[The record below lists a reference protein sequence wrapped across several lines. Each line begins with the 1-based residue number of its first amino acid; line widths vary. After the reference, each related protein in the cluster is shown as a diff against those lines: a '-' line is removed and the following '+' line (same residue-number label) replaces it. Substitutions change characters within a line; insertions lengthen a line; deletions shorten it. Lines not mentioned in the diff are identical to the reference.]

1 MHLPILAP
9 YAGFCQGVKRAM
21 DLALEAAKSGE
32 TCYTLGPLVHNDAVV
47 AYLAEKGIKVAD
59 SLDEVNEGSSVII
72 RSHGVSPEALENAR
86 LRGLKVIDATCPLVA
101 RVQSLASKLSKE
113 GYKVVV
119 FGDKDHPEV
128 IGVRGWAG
136 ENSVVI
142 GSPEEACSLS
152 PAKRLGVVAQTTK
165 SEGAFFSVV
174 RELLP
179 LAREIRVFNTICEAS
194 RKRQQAAKEL
204 CQQVDVM
211 IVIGDAKSSN
221 TRTLA
226 AMCQDTGVKTYQ
238 VEDAQDLKADWFP
251 SGCRVGV
258 TAGASTPDWIIKEVL
273 DKMVEF
279 EGNVATDEIREDASA
294 SEQSFVE
301 MEAEMAESLGKGMER
316 GSVVTGVVIQV
327 TDDEVMVDVGGKS
340 EGVIPLREL
349 SIRDVSSAKEVVREG
364 DVIEVYVLRW
374 DDDGTILLSKKRV
387 DIKKAM
393 DRLEEAFRN
402 GEVLEGTVMKSVKGG
417 LLVDVGVAAFLPASH
432 VDEGFVRNLD
442 EYVGRTL
449 PVKIIEFNRNKRR
462 GSQVVVSRK
471 EVLIEEKEK
480 KRREFWDNI
489 EEGQIR
495 QGVVKRLTDY
505 GAFIDLDGYEG
516 LLHIS
521 EMAHTRVEHPS
532 QVLSEG
538 SIVEVYVLG
547 VDREKERVSL
557 SRKKILK
564 SPWETVTEKYHE
576 GDVVTGKV
584 VRTAPFGA
592 FVELEPGVDGLV
604 HISQLSRKRIEKP
617 EDVVEVG
624 EQVKVKILS
633 VDPAEKRIG
642 LSIKELQEGAD
653 PEFTREY
660 LQNQNS

>member
-1 MHLPILAP
+1 MLLPIVAP
-9 YAGFCQGVKRAM
+9 HAGFCQGVKRAIDM
-21 DLALEAAKSGE
+21 ALQAAQTEG
-32 TCYTLGPLVHNDAVV
+32 TCYTLGPLVHNDTVV
-47 AYLAEKGIKVAD
+47 AYLAQKGVRVAD
-59 SLDEVNEGSSVII
+59 SLDEVDEGSCVVI
-72 RSHGVSPEALENAR
+72 RSHGVSPEVLECASV
-86 LRGLKVIDATCPLVA
+86 RGLRVVDATCPLVA
-101 RVQSLASKLSKE
+101 RVQSLARMLSE
-113 GYKVVV
+113 EEYDVVV

-128 IGVRGWAG
+128 IGIRGWAKDKA
-136 ENSVVI
+136 VI
-142 GSPEEACSLS
+142 IRSPEDARSLS
-152 PAKRLGVVAQTTK
+152 PASKLGVVAQTTK
-165 SEGAFFSVV
+165 SEEAFFSVV
-174 RELLP
+174 TELLP

-194 RKRQQAAKEL
+194 KKRQQAAKEL

-211 IVIGDAKSSN
+211 IVIGDSKSAN

-238 VEDAQDLKADWFP
+238 VENAQGLSADWFP
-251 SGCRVGV
+251 PGCRVGV

-279 EGNVATDEIREDASA
+279 EGNVATDEIREDASFN
-294 SEQSFVE
+294 EQSFVE

-316 GSVVTGVVIQV
+316 GSVITGVVVQV

-340 EGVIPLREL
+340 EGIIPLREL
-349 SIRDVSSAKEVVREG
+349 SIRDVSSAKEVVKEG

-374 DDDGTILLSKKRV
+374 DDDGTILLSKRRV

-393 DRLEEAFRN
+393 DRLEEAFQN
-402 GEVLEGTVMKSVKGG
+402 GEVLEGTVIKSVKGG

-442 EYVGRTL
+442 EYVGRSL
-449 PVKIIEFNRNKRR
+449 RVKIIEFNRNKRR

-471 EVLIEEKEK
+471 EVLVEEKEK
-480 KRREFWDNI
+480 KRKDFWDNI
-489 EEGQIR
+489 QEGQIR

-521 EMAHTRVEHPS
+521 EMAHTRIEHPS

-538 SIVEVYVLG
+538 SIIEVYVLG

-564 SPWETVTEKYHE
+564 SPWETVADKYHE

-624 EQVKVKILS
+624 EEVKVKILS

-653 PEFTREY
+653 PAYTREY
-660 LQNQNS
+660 LENQNG